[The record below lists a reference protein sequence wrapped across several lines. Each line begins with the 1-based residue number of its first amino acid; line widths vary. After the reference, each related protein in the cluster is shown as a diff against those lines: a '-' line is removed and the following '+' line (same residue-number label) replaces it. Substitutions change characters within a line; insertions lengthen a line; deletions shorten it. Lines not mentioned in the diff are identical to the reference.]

1 MARNQSLSTQEVAE
15 ILHVSKSTIYDLIR
29 KGEIHSYKIGRK
41 VRFTQ
46 DDVDAYIARSRHE
59 HSTAPVQRI
68 DTHSTLLTPE
78 PRKEPELI
86 LSGQDVVLDILANY
100 LHQVGVNA
108 GRTYLSS
115 FEGLLALYQ
124 GKVQAAACH
133 LYDGHECN
141 ASFVC
146 SLMPGVSALLV
157 NLSYRTQGFYVRK
170 GNPKNIR
177 GWEDLRRTD
186 ISILN
191 RRVGSSSR
199 ILLDTQLKA
208 LGIPASGVKGYEK
221 IMSSHLTM
229 AAAVAAGDADLA
241 IGTERVS
248 RQIGNLEFI
257 PLLEERFDLVLRKDS
272 MEDPAVNKMLEILSS
287 PVFHREVA
295 PFSGNDYRDLGKVI
309 MEV

>member
-1 MARNQSLSTQEVAE
+1 MAQNQSLSTQEVAD

-29 KGEIHSYKIGRK
+29 RGEIHSYKIGRK

-78 PRKEPELI
+78 PRETPEII
-86 LSGQDVVLDILANY
+86 LSGQDVVLDILASY
-100 LHQVGVNA
+100 LRQEDVNA

-124 GKVQAAACH
+124 GKVNAAACH
-133 LYDGHECN
+133 LYDGKAFN
-141 ASFVC
+141 VSFVRC
-146 SLMPGVSALLV
+146 LMPGVPAVLV

-170 GNPKNIR
+170 GNPRKIK

-199 ILLDTQLKA
+199 ILLDTQLKE
-208 LGIPASGVKGYEK
+208 LGIPASQVGGYDR

-229 AAAVAAGDADLA
+229 AAAIASGDADLA

-248 RQIGNLEFI
+248 RQIENLDFI

-272 MEDPAVNKMLEILSS
+272 MEDPAVIKMLGILSS

-295 PFSGNDYRDLGKVI
+295 PFSGNDYRDLGKI
-309 MEV
+309 MMEV

>member
-1 MARNQSLSTQEVAE
+1 MAQNQSLSTQEGAD

-29 KGEIHSYKIGRK
+29 RGEIHSYKIGRK

-59 HSTAPVQRI
+59 HSTRPVQRV
-68 DTHSTLLTPE
+68 DTHSTLLTP
-78 PRKEPELI
+78 KETDVPDLI
-86 LSGQDVVLDILANY
+86 ISGQDVVLDILANY
-100 LHQVGVNA
+100 LQQEGVNA

-124 GKVQAAACH
+124 EKIQAAACH
-133 LYDGHECN
+133 LFDGEDCN
-141 ASFVC
+141 ASFVR
-146 SLMPGVSALLV
+146 SLMPGVPALLV
-157 NLSYRTQGFYVRK
+157 NLSYRTQGFYVQK

-177 GWEDLRRTD
+177 GWQDLSRQD
-186 ISILN
+186 ISVLN

-199 ILLDTQLKA
+199 ILLDVQLKK
-208 LGIPASGVKGYEK
+208 LGIPASELQGYDR

-229 AAAVAAGDADLA
+229 AAAIAAGEADIA

-248 RQIGNLEFI
+248 RQVENLDFI
-257 PLLEERFDLVLRKDS
+257 PLLEERFDLVMQKKAMNSEPIKKL
-272 MEDPAVNKMLEILSS
+272 LEILNT
-287 PVFHREVA
+287 PAFRREA
-295 PFSGNDYRDLGKVI
+295 AHFSGNDYRDLGKII